1 MSMPRFK
8 PADTSQTLL
17 VPVRLVDQLIPG
29 TFEHALH
36 QIIENHID
44 LRELSSRWFKNDS
57 RGAPAF
63 NPSCLLKIV
72 LLGYSKGLF
81 SSRRIAAA
89 CRNNILFMALSGDSH
104 PHFTTIAWFVRSLRE
119 QILSIFAKVL
129 LICSELQLIGGELFA
144 VDGCKISSN
153 ASKEWSGT
161 FQELEEKKQ
170 KLRQRLKLMMDT
182 HARQDSREGRK
193 CSGCEPEATFKQ
205 RLQRQ
210 RKAIRRISGF
220 LATHEPK
227 PAKVRAERQSNI
239 TDNESAKLHSSHG
252 MIQGY
257 NALAMVD
264 AKHQIIVA
272 AEPVGAINE
281 GEHLEEVLAQAEDNA
296 RAAGMGKQILQGST
310 LVADTSY
317 YSENNIKLCE
327 GKGIDG
333 YLPDPHFRRRDP
345 RFPPANRRRKHKA
358 LFDQEQFR
366 FDPRRNLYVC
376 PNGKLLRISAKKYR
390 VKNFEGRRYL
400 ARKQDCHSCPLNGQC
415 LQSKAGRR
423 QLYIVDRIVGRDWL
437 GEMRR
442 KIDSAQGRRQ
452 YSRRMGIVEPVF
464 ANITTVKRLDRFT
477 LRGRAKVRV
486 QWLLYALVH
495 NIEKIAHYGAPHGPP
510 FRRKG
515 PKNKRNR
522 Q

>member
-1 MSMPRFK
+1 MPRFK

-36 QIIENHID
+36 QIIENHIG
-44 LRELSSRWFKNDS
+44 LRELSSRWFNNDS

-129 LICSELQLIGGELFA
+129 LICSELELIGGELFA

-161 FQELEEKKQ
+161 FQELEDKKQ

-182 HARQDSREGRK
+182 HARQDCREARK
-193 CSGCEPEATFKQ
+193 PSGSEPQATFQQ

-210 RKAIRRISGF
+210 RKAIRRISRF

-227 PAKVRAERQSNI
+227 PAKARAERQSNI

-257 NALAMVD
+257 NALALVD

-281 GEHLEEVLAQAEDNA
+281 GEHLQEVLAQAEHNA
-296 RAAGMGKQILQGST
+296 RAAGLGKQVLKGST

-317 YSENNIKLCE
+317 YSENNIKLCDR
-327 GKGIDG
+327 KAIDG
-333 YLPDPHFRRRDP
+333 YLPDPHFRSRDP
-345 RFPPANRRRKHKA
+345 RFPPVNRRRKHKG
-358 LFDQEQFR
+358 LFDPKQFR
-366 FDPRRNLYVC
+366 FDSRRNLYVC
-376 PNGKLLRISAKKYR
+376 PDGKLLRISAKKYR
-390 VKNFEGRRYL
+390 VQRFEGRRYL
-400 ARKQDCHSCPLNGQC
+400 ARKQDCQSCPLKSQC
-415 LQSKAGRR
+415 IQSNARRR

-442 KIDSAQGRRQ
+442 KIDSPQGRQQ
-452 YSRRMGIVEPVF
+452 YARRMGIVEPVF
-464 ANITTVKRLDRFT
+464 ANITTIKRLDRFT

-495 NIEKIAHYGAPHGPP
+495 NIEKIAHYGSPDGPP
-510 FRRKG
+510 RQREG
-515 PKNKRNR
+515 PKNRR
-522 Q
+522 SRR

>member
-1 MSMPRFK
+1 MPRFK
-8 PADTSQTLL
+8 HADTTQTLL
-17 VPVRLVDQLIPG
+17 VAVRLVDQLIPG
-29 TFEHALH
+29 TFEQALH

-44 LRELSSRWFKNDS
+44 LRELSKRWFKNDS

-63 NPSCLLKIV
+63 NPACLLKIV

-81 SSRRIAAA
+81 SSRRIAGA

-119 QILSIFAKVL
+119 EILSIFAKVL
-129 LICSELQLIGGELFA
+129 LICSELELIGGELFA

-161 FQELEEKKQ
+161 FEELEGKKQ
-170 KLRQRLKLMMDT
+170 KLQQRLKLMMDT

-193 CSGCEPEATFKQ
+193 ASGCQPQASFSQ
-205 RLQRQ
+205 RLERQ
-210 RKAIRRISGF
+210 RKAIRRISRF

-227 PAKVRAERQSNI
+227 PAKVRAQRQSNI

-296 RAAGMGKQILQGST
+296 RAAGISKQVLKGST

-317 YSENNIKLCE
+317 YSEENIKLCDR
-327 GKGIDG
+327 KGIDG
-333 YLPDPHFRRRDP
+333 YLPDPHFRSRDP
-345 RFPPANRRRKHKA
+345 RFPPANRRRKHKE

-366 FDPRRNLYVC
+366 FDPCRNLYVC
-376 PNGKLLRISAKKYR
+376 PNGKLLRISARKCR
-390 VKNFEGRRYL
+390 VKRFEGRRYL
-400 ARKQDCHSCPLNGQC
+400 ARKQDCQSCPLKSLC
-415 LQSKAGRR
+415 LQSKAQRR
-423 QLYIVDRIVGRDWL
+423 QLYIVDRIVGRDWP
-437 GEMRR
+437 GEMRL

-477 LRGRAKVRV
+477 LRSRAKVRV
-486 QWLLYALVH
+486 QWLLYSLVH
-495 NIEKIAHYGAPHGPP
+495 NIEKIAHYGAPDGLPRQRH
-510 FRRKG
+510 G
-515 PKNKRNR
+515 PKNRR
-522 Q
+522 SRR

>member
-1 MSMPRFK
+1 MPRFK
-8 PADTSQTLL
+8 HADTTQTLL
-17 VPVRLVDQLIPG
+17 VPIRLVDQLIPG
-29 TFEHALH
+29 TFEHALN
-36 QIIENHID
+36 QSIENHID

-63 NPSCLLKIV
+63 NPACLLKIV

-81 SSRRIAAA
+81 SSRRIASA
-89 CRNNILFMALSGDSH
+89 CRSNILFMALSGDSH

-119 QILSIFAKVL
+119 EILSIFAKVL

-161 FQELEEKKQ
+161 FEELEGKKQ

-182 HARQDSREGRK
+182 HARQDGREGRK
-193 CSGCEPEATFKQ
+193 RSSSEAEARFEG
-205 RLQRQ
+205 RVQRQ
-210 RKAIRRISGF
+210 RKAIRRISRF

-264 AKHQIIVA
+264 AKHQIILA
-272 AEPVGAINE
+272 AEPVGAIHE
-281 GEHLEEVLAQAEDNA
+281 GEHLQEVLAQAEDNA
-296 RAAGMGKQILQGST
+296 RAAGMGQQALKGSR

-317 YSENNIKLCE
+317 YSENNIKLCHS
-327 GKGIDG
+327 KGIDG
-333 YLPDPHFRRRDP
+333 YLPDPHFRSRDP
-345 RFPPANRRRKHKA
+345 RFPPVNRRRKHKE

-366 FDPRRNLYVC
+366 FDPRRNLSVC

-390 VKNFEGRRYL
+390 VQRFEGRRYL
-400 ARKQDCHSCPLNGQC
+400 ARKEDCHRCPLKSLC
-415 LQSKAGRR
+415 LQSNARRR

-442 KIDSAQGRRQ
+442 KIDSTQGRQQ

-464 ANITTVKRLDRFT
+464 ANITTAKRLDRFT
-477 LRGRAKVRV
+477 LRGRSKVRV

-495 NIEKIAHYGAPHGPP
+495 NIEKIAHYGAPDGPP
-510 FRRKG
+510 RQRQG
-515 PKNKRNR
+515 PKNRR
-522 Q
+522 SRR

>member
-1 MSMPRFK
+1 MPRFK
-8 PADTSQTLL
+8 RADTSQTLM
-17 VPVRLVDQLIPG
+17 VPVRLVDQLVPG
-29 TFEHALH
+29 SFEHALH

-44 LRELSSRWFKNDS
+44 LRDFSKRWFKNDS

-63 NPSCLLKIV
+63 QPCCLLKIV

-89 CRNNILFMALSGDSH
+89 CRSNILFMALSGDSH

-119 QILSIFAKVL
+119 EILSIFCRVL
-129 LICSELQLIGGELFA
+129 LICSELELIGGELFA

-161 FQELEEKKQ
+161 FEQLEAKRQ

-193 CSGCEPEATFKQ
+193 RSGCQTQASLEQ

-210 RKAIRRISGF
+210 RKAIRRISRF
-220 LATHEPK
+220 LATHEAK

-281 GEHLEEVLAQAEDNA
+281 GEHLEEVLEQAEDNA
-296 RAAGMGKQILQGST
+296 RAAGMKKQILKGCT

-317 YSENNIKLCE
+317 YSEDNIKLCE

-333 YLPDPHFRRRDP
+333 YLPDPHFRSRDP

-376 PNGKLLRISAKKYR
+376 PNGKLLRISAKNYR
-390 VKNFEGRRYL
+390 VQRFEGRRYL
-400 ARKQDCHSCPLNGQC
+400 ARKQDCQSCPLKSLC
-415 LQSKAGRR
+415 LQSKARRR

-442 KIDSAQGRRQ
+442 KIDSAPGRQ
-452 YSRRMGIVEPVF
+452 HYSRRMAIVEPVF
-464 ANITTVKRLDRFT
+464 ANITTIKRLDRFT

-495 NIEKIAHYGAPHGPP
+495 NIEKIAHYGPP
-510 FRRKG
+510 RQGEG
-515 PKNKRNR
+515 PKNKPNR
-522 Q
+522 R